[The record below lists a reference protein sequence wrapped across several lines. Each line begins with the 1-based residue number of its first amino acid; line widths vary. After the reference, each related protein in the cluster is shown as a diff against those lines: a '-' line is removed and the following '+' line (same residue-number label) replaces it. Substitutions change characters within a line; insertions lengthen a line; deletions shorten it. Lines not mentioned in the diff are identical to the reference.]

1 MLLMMMV
8 MMLMVMTMTVETF
21 RLTSVHGLADVLHV
35 FQLSSHVW
43 DNTALA

>member
-1 MLLMMMV
+1 MLLMMM
-8 MMLMVMTMTVETF
+8 MMMRVETF
-21 RLTSVHGLADVLHV
+21 RLTSVHSLADVLHV